1 MKKYVI
7 KITCTLLSVLLLCGC
22 SSAGKSAAPDSTA
35 PQEQVQEASTPSPA
49 ANEAAESVGAKADAA
64 GAPLDPAADYLAVM
78 NGSAL
83 FHSVD
88 SGADM
93 TIGEIGSLVSSDES
107 VSARAFIP
115 CYAILDLDG
124 NGTDEAVLQID
135 IGESD
140 TWGYLILHH
149 EGATVNGYSV
159 WMRALID
166 LKESGL
172 FWASS
177 GSTGGIARLNFD
189 GGTLNTE
196 TLIYSELNYD
206 AAGQPVVT
214 YYAYGAQISE
224 AEYQSLNAEFDAS
237 TNVSW
242 IESTNNLSS
251 SVEIRCSDNL
261 MGALYGVKEIIFQS
275 YLYSQSGD
283 ESQTCYVSTGE
294 LGRCYINNL
303 EDALNPSS
311 RHVPVNEYAEVDLDG
326 DDSLELILRVDN
338 LPGACSYGYVILR
351 DAGDSVNGYLFYKN
365 GMDCFK
371 QDGTFIMPGNS
382 YCAVAGISFAENGY
396 TLTVFADI
404 DYYADGEEPHCTIGG
419 ATAAYP
425 DAQEYMNRQ
434 NEKHDVVW
442 TVFEAR
448 NYEGILDGTE
458 EIYLSGSADSAAIN
472 EISMLV
478 GGVIEPRYCA
488 VTKYCIADIDGDG
501 EDELILWVSSAEEEL
516 YCTLIVKYNTG
527 VERYCADV
535 YMGDAMFRQIDSGS
549 LQEGKNGLIWVNYIT
564 PNASEFGFD
573 RLRSDGRFEYEIL
586 GNEELTIRRYIGSE
600 SDVTIPAEVN
610 GLKVSSISYYT
621 VDSENFGAFQSCD
634 SIKSITIPDGV
645 ELIYDDAFR
654 DCTALESISIP
665 ASVRGIGNC
674 AFSNCGQLAAVYFEG
689 DPPSLGNYVFE
700 SCPSVTLYYHVDTDG

>member
-124 NGTDEAVLQID
+124 DGEDEAVLQID
-135 IGESD
+135 IGED
-140 TWGYLILHH
+140 NTWGYLILHH

-159 WMRALID
+159 WMRALMD
-166 LKESGL
+166 LKESGQ

-177 GSTGGIARLNFD
+177 GTAGGISRLNFN

-242 IESTNNLSS
+242 IENTNNLSS

-351 DAGDSVNGYLFYKN
+351 DAGNSVNGYLFYKN

-382 YCAVAGISFAENGY
+382 YCAASGISFSENSY

-404 DYYADGEEPHCTIGG
+404 DYYADAKEPHCTIGG
-419 ATAAYP
+419 ETVAYL

-434 NEKHDVVW
+434 SGKADVVW
-442 TVFEAR
+442 TAF
-448 NYEGILDGTE
+448 
-458 EIYLSGSADSAAIN
+458 
-472 EISMLV
+472 
-478 GGVIEPRYCA
+478 
-488 VTKYCIADIDGDG
+488 
-501 EDELILWVSSAEEEL
+501 EEE
-516 YCTLIVKYNTG
+516 K
-527 VERYCADV
+527 A
-535 YMGDAMFRQIDSGS
+535 
-549 LQEGKNGLIWVNYIT
+549 EG
-564 PNASEFGFD
+564 
-573 RLRSDGRFEYEIL
+573 
-586 GNEELTIRRYIGSE
+586 
-600 SDVTIPAEVN
+600 
-610 GLKVSSISYYT
+610 
-621 VDSENFGAFQSCD
+621 
-634 SIKSITIPDGV
+634 
-645 ELIYDDAFR
+645 
-654 DCTALESISIP
+654 
-665 ASVRGIGNC
+665 
-674 AFSNCGQLAAVYFEG
+674 
-689 DPPSLGNYVFE
+689 
-700 SCPSVTLYYHVDTDG
+700 